1 MQGRICAR
9 QTFLKKKSRILA
21 KNVCRPMLSMALSG
35 LTGRKGNMLVS
46 IQPSTD
52 ERVLRNLEAVLLIEP
67 NRMDERGDFDA
78 DWGTEISKC

>member
-1 MQGRICAR
+1 
-9 QTFLKKKSRILA
+9 
-21 KNVCRPMLSMALSG
+21 MLSMALSG

-67 NRMDERGDFDA
+67 NRMKEVTLTRIGA
-78 DWGTEISKC
+78 QKYRSAEMQYS